1 MSADGS
7 GEPARRGGGCPPG
20 VLLMTYGSPSSA
32 EEMPGYLRSVRG
44 GREPGPDLVAEF
56 LRRYERVGW
65 SPLVRITRAQAAAL
79 QALLDATDGPGR
91 YLVEVGMLHSEP
103 RIAGAVERLAAAGV
117 ERVIGI
123 VLSPQYSSIIMGR
136 YSLAL
141 EEAASALLPNGRITV
156 AGAWHE
162 LPAFLD
168 ALAERTVQALAEL
181 PDGGRGVPVLLT
193 AHSLPRR
200 VVDREPGYVVQLT
213 DTAEAIA
220 ERVGL
225 DDRQWRFAYQSAGHS
240 PEEWLKPD
248 LKDLLPGLRA
258 AGHEAVLVVPVQF
271 LADHLEILYD
281 LDVAARE
288 EAEQAGI
295 AFHRIELPNTQPAFI
310 RALAEVVHR
319 EGAAARAS

>member
-1 MSADGS
+1 MSAGATTRQS
-7 GEPARRGGGCPPG
+7 GERPVG
-20 VLLMTYGSPSSA
+20 VLLMTYGTPSNA
-32 EEMPGYLRSVRG
+32 DEMPAYLRSVRG
-44 GREPGPDLVAEF
+44 GRDASPELLAEF
-56 LRRYERVGW
+56 LRRYELVGW
-65 SPLVRITRAQAAAL
+65 SPLIRITTEQGAAL
-79 QALLDATDGPGR
+79 QELLDAEDGPGR
-91 YLVEVGMLHSEP
+91 YRVEVGMLHSEP

-117 ERVIGI
+117 EHVIGI

-136 YSLAL
+136 YNRAL
-141 EEAASALLPNGRITV
+141 EEAAAALGPNGRVTV

-168 ALAERTVQALAEL
+168 ALAERTAEALAAL
-181 PDGGRGVPVLLT
+181 PDRGRGVPVLLT
-193 AHSLPRR
+193 AHSLPKP

-213 DTAEAIA
+213 DTAAAIA
-220 ERVGL
+220 ERAGL
-225 DDRQWRFAYQSAGHS
+225 EPGQWRFAYQSAGHS
-240 PEEWLKPD
+240 PEEWLTPD

-258 AGHEAVLVVPVQF
+258 AGHDAVLVVPVQF

-288 EAEQAGI
+288 EAEQVGI

-319 EGAAARAS
+319 EGAAARIS